1 MDLAEAVSKARPVV
15 ATKLASGFSW
25 PEIPRWHDGAL
36 WFSDM
41 YNHCLVRLAADGTPE
56 KMVDASDRKP
66 LSPEAGSDE
75 PGQTEVV
82 LGGAGWLPDGRLI
95 VNSMHE
101 RVVLVW
107 DGTALELYADL
118 RPLAISSINDMVVD
132 ADGRAYISQL
142 GFDLFAGE
150 EPRDSE
156 MLVVEPDGS
165 AHALEGVGE
174 FSCGNGIAITADG
187 SRLLIAEVMA
197 NRVSVMD
204 RAADGTLSNRRDFT
218 ETPFLPD
225 GICLDEQGGVWV
237 AMPGSGYVAR
247 LEEGGV
253 MTDAVELPMEQA
265 MGVACVLGGED
276 RSTLYI
282 AAGLEVFDW
291 AKSRDDGLGTIWTAQ
306 TDYTAGASRN

>member
-1 MDLAEAVSKARPVV
+1 MELAEAVSKARAVT
-15 ATKLASGFSW
+15 ATKIAGGFSW
-25 PEIPRWHDGAL
+25 PEIPRWHDGAF

-41 YNHCLVRLAADGTPE
+41 YNHCLVRPATDGTPE
-56 KMVDASDRKP
+56 KVVDASDRKP
-66 LSPEAGSDE
+66 LSPATGSDE

-107 DGTALELYADL
+107 DGTQLDLYADL

-156 MLVVEPDGS
+156 MLIVEPDGS
-165 AHALEGVGE
+165 SHAAAGVGE

-218 ETPFLPD
+218 DTPFLPD
-225 GICLDEQGGVWV
+225 GICLDEQGGVW
-237 AMPGSGYVAR
+237 AGMPGSGYVAR
-247 LEEGGV
+247 FEEGGV
-253 MTDAVELPMEQA
+253 MTDAVALPMDQA

>member
-1 MDLAEAVSKARPVV
+1 MDLAEAVSKARPVA

-25 PEIPRWHDGAL
+25 PEIPRWHDGAF

-41 YNHCLVRLAADGTPE
+41 YNHCLLRLDADGTPE
-56 KMVDASDRKP
+56 KVVDASNRKP

-101 RVVLVW
+101 RLVLVW
-107 DGTALELYADL
+107 DGTTLDLYADL

-165 AHALEGVGE
+165 AHAVADVGE

-225 GICLDEQGGVWV
+225 GICLDEQGGLW
-237 AMPGSGYVAR
+237 AGMPGSGYVAR
-247 LEEGGV
+247 FEEGGV
-253 MTDAVELPMEQA
+253 MTDAIALPMDQA

-291 AKSRDDGLGTIWTAQ
+291 AKSRDEGLGTIWTAQ

>member
-1 MDLAEAVSKARPVV
+1 MELADSVAAARAVP
-15 ATKLASGFSW
+15 ATKVASGFSW

-41 YNHCLVRLAADGTPE
+41 YNHCLVRLAEDGTTE
-56 KMVDASDRKP
+56 KVVDASDRKP
-66 LSPEAGSDE
+66 LSTEPGSDE

-107 DGTALELYADL
+107 DGTSLELYADL
-118 RPLAISSINDMVVD
+118 RALATSSINDMVVD

-156 MLVVEPDGS
+156 LLIVEPDGT
-165 AHALEGVGE
+165 AHAAAGVGE
-174 FSCGNGIAITADG
+174 FSCGNGVAITADG
-187 SRLLIAEVMA
+187 TRLLIAEVMA
-197 NRVSVMD
+197 NQVTVLD
-204 RAADGTLSNRRDFT
+204 RAADGALSNRRVFSP
-218 ETPFLPD
+218 TPFLPD
-225 GICLDEQGGVWV
+225 GICLDEQGGCWV
-237 AMPGSGYVAR
+237 GMPGSGYVAR
-247 LEEGGV
+247 FVEGGE
-253 MTDAVELPMEQA
+253 MTDAIELPMDQA
-265 MGVACVLGGED
+265 MGVACVLGGAD

-291 AKSRDDGLGTIWTAQ
+291 AKSRDEGLGTIWSAETQ
-306 TDYTAGASRN
+306 YTAGASRN

>member
-1 MDLAEAVSKARPVV
+1 MELAEAVSQARPVP
-15 ATKLASGFSW
+15 ATKVASGFSW

-41 YNHCLVRLAADGTPE
+41 YNHCLVRLDADGVAE
-56 KMVDASDRKP
+56 KVVDASDRKP
-66 LSPEAGSDE
+66 LAPE
-75 PGQTEVV
+75 PGSEEPGETEVV

-101 RVVLVW
+101 RIVLVW
-107 DGTALELYADL
+107 DGATLDVYADL

-132 ADGRAYISQL
+132 AEGRAYVSQL

-156 MLVVEPDGS
+156 LLVVEPDGT
-165 AHALEGVGE
+165 AHAADGVGE
-174 FSCGNGIAITADG
+174 FACGNGIAITADG
-187 SRLLIAEVMA
+187 SRLLIAEVMG
-197 NRVSVMD
+197 NRVTVMD
-204 RAADGTLSNRRDFT
+204 RAADGSLSHRRVFS

-225 GICLDEQGGVWV
+225 GICLDEQGGCW
-237 AMPGSGYVAR
+237 AGMPGSGYVAR
-247 LEEGGV
+247 FVEGGE
-253 MTDAVELPMEQA
+253 MTDAIELPMTEA

-291 AKSRDDGLGTIWTAQ
+291 AKSRDEGLGTIWAAKTE
-306 TDYTAGASRN
+306 YTAGASRN